1 MPLLN
6 GIHVNNIFTLRI
18 VISLCL
24 KCFTLCFMPAVL
36 FPYHFYIGKY
46 YFGDFNASNVW
57 ASHIDFSKTVIIS
70 WFWIYKWSSNCGLML
85 LSFRYTL
92 AEFIK
97 GHVVSDGPVPHIII
111 VPSRNVC
118 VHVTCCEMLRTHKFV
133 SLCYVI
139 YVCHWCYYCFTVC
152 VDTLTR
158 YIAVMGRKRFM
169 YDIGRTHGV

>member
-6 GIHVNNIFTLRI
+6 GIHVNIFYVTNCY
-18 VISLCL
+18 ISLL
-24 KCFTLCFMPAVL
+24 KMFHFVFYARRIIPVS
-36 FPYHFYIGKY
+36 FYIGKY

-57 ASHIDFSKTVIIS
+57 ASQIDFSKTVIIS

-118 VHVTCCEMLRTHKFV
+118 VHVTCCEMLRTHKSV

-139 YVCHWCYYCFTVC
+139 YVCHWCYYCFTEC

-158 YIAVMGRKRFM
+158 YIAVMGKKRWFM
-169 YDIGRTHGV
+169 YDIGHTHCV